1 MLSINRN
8 IVNDRISNRIDSVLG
23 ISGNVAEWLRLCLHD
38 LRCLMHQQCFDVL
51 AFERGLDPRGW
62 GKGLKR
68 IAFDLAAPVTEPSTA
83 TPETMPTTRR
93 YWLATSSRATASSA
107 SSPDGVSHRVVR
119 YAG

>member
-23 ISGNVAEWLRLCLHD
+23 ISGYVAEWLRLRLHE

-51 AFERGLDPRGW
+51 AFERGIDPRGW

-68 IAFDLAAPVTEPSTA
+68 FAFDLPAPVTTMPATA
-83 TPETMPTTRR
+83 PTTRR
-93 YWLATSSRATASSA
+93 YWSANASQATSSSSDA
-107 SSPDGVSHRVVR
+107 AGHRFVRVS
-119 YAG
+119 G